1 MSQEWVKKDVDFYIN
16 KVRLAE
22 EALKD
27 AKRSLH
33 NVTKLHMNN
42 EVSMSRRN
50 GYYVFEIGNVCLGTE
65 RFIVARKDGKT
76 KRWTLRENGKQIMS
90 KCPYNLNEIRL
101 KIAIGEI

>member
-1 MSQEWVKKDVDFYIN
+1 MSQEWVKKSIEQCLYE
-16 KVRLAE
+16 VRKAE
-22 EALKD
+22 ESLQRAKKD
-27 AKRSLH
+27 LH
-33 NVTKLHMNN
+33 SVSKLHMNN

-50 GYYVFEIGNVCLGTE
+50 GYYVFEVGNVCEGTE
-65 RFIVARKDGKT
+65 RFIVARKDSKT